1 VSTKV
6 GPQLVSIEW
15 RKPDLDEL
23 HPLVQDR
30 LRALRVDDLNV
41 APDTRT
47 WHSVLEWASER
58 LGKLEEDRKR
68 LAISIEVEH
77 ELCNLVTTEREQRA
91 ELQREVSLAADVQRC
106 FVPRAAAVEYPGL
119 GLSSFYRPADSC
131 GGDWWSAYDLPA
143 DKVMIVIGDV
153 TGHGVAPAM
162 MTGVAKGAAD
172 VIVRKT
178 PAKHLTP
185 AAMLEDLNLSIC
197 TAGNDSLMMTCAVA
211 VIDPCASTVTF
222 ASAGHPLPYVV
233 RSSNGERTLKQL
245 VANGNPLGASV
256 QTEYENSSMG
266 LDVGDAIIWYTD
278 GVLDTENERGEAF
291 GERRLRHVL
300 RYGGSIAPSDLR
312 ETLWG
317 AMFEFMGK
325 AAPVDDITFVTARF
339 GKPPTRS
346 RRMST
351 QRGA

>member
-1 VSTKV
+1 MSSKT

-15 RKPDLDEL
+15 RKLEIGEL
-23 HPLVQDR
+23 HPLVRER
-30 LRALRVDDLNV
+30 LRALRIDDLNA
-41 APDTRT
+41 APDART
-47 WHSVLEWASER
+47 WQSVLEWASER
-58 LGKLEEDRKR
+58 IGALEEDRKR

-77 ELCNLVTTEREQRA
+77 ELCNLVTSERGRRA
-91 ELQREVSLAADVQRC
+91 ELEREVGLAAEVQRC

-178 PAKHLTP
+178 SAKRLTP
-185 AAMLEDLNLSIC
+185 EVMLDELNLSIC
-197 TAGNDSLMMTCAVA
+197 NAGSDSLMMTCAVA
-211 VIDPCASTVTF
+211 VIDPRACVVTF

-233 RSSNGERTLKQL
+233 SGERGERTLKQL
-245 VANGNPLGASV
+245 VANGNPLGASIES
-256 QTEYENSSMG
+256 EYEDGTMP
-266 LDVGDAIIWYTD
+266 LEVGDTIIWYTD
-278 GVLDTENERGEAF
+278 GVFDAENERGEAF
-291 GERRLRHVL
+291 GEKRFRHIL
-300 RYGGSIAPSDLR
+300 RYGGSIAPADLR

-325 AAPVDDITFVTARF
+325 APPVDDITFVVARF
-339 GKPPTRS
+339 GKPPRRRRRLSTRS
-346 RRMST
+346 
-351 QRGA
+351 

>member
-1 VSTKV
+1 MSGKT

-15 RKPDLDEL
+15 RTPQLDEL
-23 HPLVQDR
+23 HPLVQER
-30 LRALRVDDLNV
+30 LRALRIEDLSA
-41 APDTRT
+41 APDARA
-47 WHSVLEWASER
+47 WQSVLEWASER
-58 LGKLEEDRKR
+58 IGALEEDRKR

-77 ELCNLVTTEREQRA
+77 ELCNLVTAERKQRA
-91 ELQREVSLAADVQRC
+91 ELEREVGLAADVQRC
-106 FVPRAAAVEYPGL
+106 FVPRAVAVEYPGL

-185 AAMLEDLNLSIC
+185 AAMLEEMNLSIC
-197 TAGNDSLMMTCAVA
+197 NAGTDSLMMTCAVA
-211 VIDPCASTVTF
+211 VIDPRASSVAF

-233 RSSNGERTLKQL
+233 RGESGERILKQL
-245 VANGNPLGASV
+245 VANGNPLGASIES
-256 QTEYENSSMG
+256 EYENSSMS
-266 LDVGDAIIWYTD
+266 LEVGDAIIWYTD
-278 GVLDTENERGEAF
+278 GVLDVENERGEAF
-291 GERRLRHVL
+291 GEKRLRYIL
-300 RYGGSIAPSDLR
+300 RYGGSIAPTDLR

-325 AAPVDDITFVTARF
+325 AAPVDDITFIAARF
-339 GKPPTRS
+339 GKPPRRRRLSTRS
-346 RRMST
+346 
-351 QRGA
+351 